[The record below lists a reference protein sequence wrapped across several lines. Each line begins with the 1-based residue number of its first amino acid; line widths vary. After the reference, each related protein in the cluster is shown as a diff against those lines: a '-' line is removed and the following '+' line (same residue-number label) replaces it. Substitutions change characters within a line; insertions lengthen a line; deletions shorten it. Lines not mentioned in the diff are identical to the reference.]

1 MVSNPETRRR
11 PLNRPRQTEHD
22 PFLTFIVSSAHRL
35 LVLVRTRCDEA
46 LKALET
52 QDYFVAI
59 GALSGL
65 DEQIINVR
73 LRLLILIEFKI
84 QQDHQ

>member
-1 MVSNPETRRR
+1 M
-11 PLNRPRQTEHD
+11 
-22 PFLTFIVSSAHRL
+22 LT
-35 LVLVRTRCDEA
+35 RTRCDEA

-65 DEQIINVR
+65 DEQISAVR
-73 LRLLILIEFKI
+73 LRAAHSDRIQNPTRPSITKI
-84 QQDHQ
+84 NATRRNE

>member
-1 MVSNPETRRR
+1 M
-11 PLNRPRQTEHD
+11 NRTRQTERD
-22 PFLTFIVSSAHRL
+22 PFSAFIIGTVHTLLMLT
-35 LVLVRTRCDEA
+35 RTRCDEA

-65 DEQIINVR
+65 DEQISAVR